1 MLLFLYARLL
11 ELGLKRGI
19 VGHSLYLMVH
29 GCKQLLVERAPQY
42 LQLEKKC
49 DMILIPDTMI
59 SWLTIWALLL
69 SCVNG
74 VFIRGK
80 GASFPYEVY
89 KRWQPGYNL
98 ERKQYVSL
106 HMNYDAAGSSSGRAA
121 IFNKADV
128 EYAGSDSLMSD
139 SERVTYPDLVEF
151 PTMAG

>member
-1 MLLFLYARLL
+1 
-11 ELGLKRGI
+11 
-19 VGHSLYLMVH
+19 MVH
-29 GCKQLLVERAPQY
+29 GCKQLLEERSTVSQIR
-42 LQLEKKC
+42 KKC

-59 SWLTIWALLL
+59 SWLTLWALLW

-89 KRWQPGYNL
+89 KRWQPGYTL
-98 ERKQYVSL
+98 DRKQYVSL
-106 HMNYDAAGSSSGRAA
+106 NMNYDAAGSSSGRAA
-121 IFNKADV
+121 IFTNVAI

-139 SERVTYPDLVEF
+139 SERATYPDLVEF